1 MTGKWN
7 ELTNKLF
14 NEISEKN
21 ELINRLIKSYN

>member
-21 ELINRLIKSYN
+21 EPINRLIKSYN